1 MIIGYL
7 RVSTDLQTIEQQRQ
21 AIEKYAKTH
30 KMTIDKF
37 IADEG
42 VSAYRKSFNAR
53 SGLLEVLE
61 LAEQNLITDL
71 LLFETS
77 RISRRYG
84 ESVGLFDR
92 LTSKGIKIH
101 SVVDGG
107 VINAHEIDQLM
118 IAFRSWANQQASKL
132 TSERIKAKQAHLKQQ
147 GLFIGGSVAWGF
159 KVVDKRVVI
168 DESLKDVV
176 IDFFNDYITHGT
188 GYVMDKYK
196 LNRVT
201 INKRIK
207 NEDYKKII
215 GAELW
220 NHANKMRT
228 SRVCRKDYTTKTN
241 RSNRSLFEGLLYH
254 ICGKKIYISYQAQ
267 GMYYRC
273 YDCSS
278 PGRKTYKGPELEQLI
293 ESEIIHVFD
302 DLSYDKLKEQYLVR
316 IEKIKLVLELEQK
329 SLDAEIESIK
339 NTITSL
345 KKKLAHFI
353 CEDGS
358 DNIIKNISDLIN
370 EHEQDLTTLMNQQ
383 DDINNKFITIESRI
397 ESQLK
402 NIENILNAKDIYFNA
417 SFESKKTILQLII
430 KKIVIDD
437 YDSINIFLNI

>member
-1 MIIGYL
+1 M
-7 RVSTDLQTIEQQRQ
+7 RVSTEIQTIEQQRQ
-21 AIEKYAKTH
+21 AIEDYAKSH
-30 KMTIDKF
+30 NMVIDKF

-42 VSAYRKSFNAR
+42 ISAYNKSFNAR

-84 ESVGLFDR
+84 ESVGLFER

-118 IAFRSWANQQASKL
+118 IAFRSWANQQSSKL

-147 GLFIGGSVAWGF
+147 GFYIGGSVAWGF
-159 KVVDKRVVI
+159 KVVDRRVVI

-176 IDFFNDYITHGT
+176 IEFFNDYITHGT
-188 GYVMDKYK
+188 GYVMGKYN

-215 GAELW
+215 GTDLW
-220 NHANKMRT
+220 THANKTRT
-228 SRVCRKDYTTKTN
+228 SRTCRKDYSAKTN
-241 RSNRSLFEGLLYH
+241 RSNNSLFEGLLYH
-254 ICGKKIYISYQAQ
+254 ICGKKIYISYQTQ

-273 YDCSS
+273 YDCESV
-278 PGRKTYKGPELEQLI
+278 GRKTYKGPQLEQLI
-293 ESEIIHVFD
+293 ESEIINVFD
-302 DLSYDKLKEQYLVR
+302 DLSYDKLKEQYLLR
-316 IEKIKLVLELEQK
+316 IEKVKLVLELEQK
-329 SLDAEIESIK
+329 SLDTDIESIK

-370 EHEQDLTTLMNQQ
+370 EHEQDLATLLKQQ
-383 DDINNKFITIESRI
+383 DGIRTKFTSIENRI

-430 KKIVIDD
+430 NKIVIDN
-437 YDSINIFLNI
+437 YDSIEIFLNI

>member
-1 MIIGYL
+1 M

-21 AIEKYAKTH
+21 AIEEYAKTH

-147 GLFIGGSVAWGF
+147 GFFIGGSVAWGF

-188 GYVMDKYK
+188 GYIMNKYK

-228 SRVCRKDYTTKTN
+228 SRACRKDYTAKTN
-241 RSNRSLFEGLLYH
+241 RSDRSLFEGLLYH
-254 ICGKKIYISYQAQ
+254 ICGKKIYISNQAQ

-273 YDCSS
+273 YDCASQ
-278 PGRKTYKGPELEQLI
+278 GRKTYKGPELEQLI
-293 ESEIIHVFD
+293 ESEVIHVFD

-316 IEKIKLVLELEQK
+316 IEKVKLVLELEKK

-353 CEDGS
+353 CVDGS

-430 KKIVIDD
+430 KKIVIDS
-437 YDSINIFLNI
+437 YDNIDIFLNI